1 MSSEQCLTFVNQGA
15 CVRVY
20 VNGPRAL
27 HGVERVLPAGSLI
40 QRSRTPDA
48 SFSLV
53 VADDAPHRLYRES
66 DLLQASRHLE
76 PLLKRLESDR
86 PLHGGVARPRVALR
100 PPLLKRLESDLH
112 FTVAS
117 HARASLF
124 VHAGVVGWRGR
135 AIVLPGRSMSGKSS
149 LVAALLRA
157 GAAYYSDEYA
167 VIDGKGRI
175 HPYAKPIGLRAPG
188 GGTRQI
194 APGSIGCKV
203 GTRPLHPAL
212 IVSTRY
218 SRGQRFEP
226 EERSPSRALMVL
238 IANTIVIRE
247 RPRFALDHLMP
258 VVREARI
265 LEGVRGDADAAATWL
280 LRHQDAGEPASVSNT
295 LPAHLE

>member
-1 MSSEQCLTFVNQGA
+1 M
-15 CVRVY
+15 
-20 VNGPRAL
+20 
-27 HGVERVLPAGSLI
+27 
-40 QRSRTPDA
+40 
-48 SFSLV
+48 
-53 VADDAPHRLYRES
+53 ADDAPHRLYRES
-66 DLLQASRHLE
+66 DPLQASRHLE
-76 PLLKRLESDR
+76 
-86 PLHGGVARPRVALR
+86 
-100 PPLLKRLESDLH
+100 PLLKRLESDLH

-247 RPRFALDHLMP
+247 RPRFALNRLMP
-258 VVREARI
+258 VAREARI
-265 LEGVRGDADAAATWL
+265 LEGVRGDADAAASWL

>member
-1 MSSEQCLTFVNQGA
+1 MT
-15 CVRVY
+15 
-20 VNGPRAL
+20 GPRAL

-48 SFSLV
+48 WFSLF

-76 PLLKRLESDR
+76 
-86 PLHGGVARPRVALR
+86 
-100 PPLLKRLESDLH
+100 PLLKRLESDLH

-167 VIDGKGRI
+167 VIDEKGRI
-175 HPYAKPIGLRAPG
+175 HPYAKPLGLRAPG
-188 GGTRQI
+188 GETRQTD
-194 APGSIGCKV
+194 PESIGCKI

-226 EERSPSRALMVL
+226 EERGPSRALMVL

-258 VVREARI
+258 IAREARI

-280 LRHQDAGEPASVSNT
+280 LRHQDVGEPSSVPNT